1 MVRSIALFVA
11 LILSALS
18 LRAQGLSS
26 AVIEQDTINYTYR
39 PIDQT
44 STSSEFG
51 LRLYDYMHLTAD
63 EPKSANISI
72 VGAPGYSVN
81 TGWRLTLL
89 GNLEYRSPRNWS
101 KINSLQ
107 LEATASLTGYYSV
120 ALKGANTFGNERHS
134 IAYRAELGSMPRQ
147 IYGLD
152 RTTSS
157 GDNYG
162 LYTEKSYYAG
172 AIYRWHTTEQLS
184 LGFGTHYIF
193 EKAKNLDPRALEII
207 GSRATK
213 YSGAELSILLDFS
226 THKILDINL
235 QRGIKLHLEATLRP
249 ELLNN
254 TSHTLYQADA
264 DVNYYVPLWRG
275 ALLATDLYAGYQSSN
290 TPWLLRYNLG
300 SEQRMRGYYSSRYTG
315 NALIGAQLEL
325 RQRIWEGLVLA
336 AWGGTATIFSHD
348 DIASWHKFLPDYGV
362 GIRWYTTMDQAIRI
376 DLGFGRHGYNFVV
389 GFSEPF

>member
-1 MVRSIALFVA
+1 MVRSITLIIT
-11 LILSALS
+11 LILSTLS

-26 AVIEQDTINYTYR
+26 AIIEQDTISYKYR

-44 STSSEFG
+44 SSSSEFG
-51 LRLYDYMHLTAD
+51 LRLYDYLHLTSD
-63 EPKSANISI
+63 EPRNANISV

-107 LEATASLTGYYSV
+107 LEATASLTGYYNI
-120 ALKGANTFGNERHS
+120 ALKGINTFGNERHS
-134 IAYRAELGSMPRQ
+134 IAYRAVLGSMPRQ

-152 RTTSS
+152 RTTSM

-162 LYTEKSYYAG
+162 QYTEKLYYAE

-184 LGFGTHYIF
+184 LGFGIDYTF
-193 EKAKNLDPRALEII
+193 EKAKNIDSRALEIL

-213 YSGAELSILLDFS
+213 YSGTDLAIMLDFS
-226 THKILDINL
+226 THKITDINL
-235 QRGIKLHLEATLRP
+235 QRGIKLHLETTLRP
-249 ELLNN
+249 KPFNN
-254 TSHTLYQADA
+254 TSHTMYQVDA

-300 SEQRMRGYYSSRYTG
+300 SEQRMRGYYSSRHTG
-315 NALIGAQLEL
+315 NALFGAQLEL

-362 GIRWYTTMDQAIRI
+362 GVRWYSTTEQAIRI